1 MMIAWTLLTLILM
14 VSNSNGFLNGKPG
27 KARQGGFDAGAGF
40 NKLGEFVVPGK
51 MLRKIFV
58 QKQIQFQIFY
68 SIKNVP
74 IPMSICHKTVDFTT
88 IPFVTILCGSN
99 FFFKCRGS

>member
-1 MMIAWTLLTLILM
+1 M

-51 MLRKIFV
+51 MLKKLFV
-58 QKQIQFQIFY
+58 QKTN
-68 SIKNVP
+68 SISN
-74 IPMSICHKTVDFTT
+74 
-88 IPFVTILCGSN
+88 ILFCI
-99 FFFKCRGS
+99 KCTYTYVNLS

>member
-1 MMIAWTLLTLILM
+1 MIAWILLILM

-51 MLRKIFV
+51 MLKKLFVKTRRIKFTWPQEGQKRKNIF
-58 QKQIQFQIFY
+58 I
-68 SIKNVP
+68 
-74 IPMSICHKTVDFTT
+74 
-88 IPFVTILCGSN
+88 
-99 FFFKCRGS
+99 

>member
-1 MMIAWTLLTLILM
+1 MIAWILLILM

-51 MLRKIFV
+51 MLKKLFV

-74 IPMSICHKTVDFTT
+74 IPMSTCHKTVDFTT
-88 IPFVTILCGSN
+88 HPFFNDIVRKQ
-99 FFFKCRGS
+99 FFFKCKGS

>member
-1 MMIAWTLLTLILM
+1 MMIAWILLILM

-51 MLRKIFV
+51 MLKKLFV

-68 SIKNVP
+68 SIKNVY
-74 IPMSICHKTVDFTT
+74 
-88 IPFVTILCGSN
+88 LCQFIIKRLTLPPSLL
-99 FFFKCRGS
+99 

>member
-1 MMIAWTLLTLILM
+1 M

-68 SIKNVP
+68 SILK
-74 IPMSICHKTVDFTT
+74 MYLYLCQ
-88 IPFVTILCGSN
+88 FVIKRLTLPPSLL
-99 FFFKCRGS
+99 

>member
-1 MMIAWTLLTLILM
+1 MIAWILLILM
-14 VSNSNGFLNGKPG
+14 VSNSNGFLNAKPG

-51 MLRKIFV
+51 MLKKLFV

-68 SIKNVP
+68 SIKNVY
-74 IPMSICHKTVDFTT
+74 
-88 IPFVTILCGSN
+88 LCQFIIKRLTLPPSLL
-99 FFFKCRGS
+99 

>member
-1 MMIAWTLLTLILM
+1 MIAWILLILM

-51 MLRKIFV
+51 MLKKLFV

-68 SIKNVP
+68 SIKNVFL
-74 IPMSICHKTVDFTT
+74 CQ
-88 IPFVTILCGSN
+88 FVIKRLTLPPSLL
-99 FFFKCRGS
+99 

>member
-1 MMIAWTLLTLILM
+1 M

-51 MLRKIFV
+51 MLKKLFV
-58 QKQIQFQIFY
+58 QKQIQF
-68 SIKNVP
+68 
-74 IPMSICHKTVDFTT
+74 
-88 IPFVTILCGSN
+88 
-99 FFFKCRGS
+99 